1 MNCVIYFGVILC
13 VKSSFVISSTDRC
26 FELIDEILR
35 NPHSPIQP
43 KRLTQ
48 EERLDKANEIALTFG
63 NQSVEPI
70 DEYVKFEVS
79 EELEKIL
86 KKLPENYFSNKVRI
100 GEFIKKLLE
109 TDDNNVPK
117 IIDKLTYFDKEEYID
132 ARICRQII
140 NNQYYPIPSHF
151 VNKFNMLAYI
161 FKKFDQ
167 NKTGRIA
174 IKDFEYVI
182 KKVLVNDIVQTKI
195 LKSLSG
201 VKDVCYEA
209 WLLKKRKDVY
219 ESQYGLKGLY
229 MKFITSIA

>member
-1 MNCVIYFGVILC
+1 MNCVIYFGMLLY

-26 FELIDEILR
+26 FELINKILCDEYNLIPTKKL
-35 NPHSPIQP
+35 SQ
-43 KRLTQ
+43 K
-48 EERLDKANEIALTFG
+48 ERLDKANEIALMFG

-70 DEYVKFEVS
+70 DEYVKVEVP

-117 IIDKLTYFDKEEYID
+117 IVDQLAYFDKEEYID

-140 NNQYYPIPSHF
+140 NSQYYPIPSNF
-151 VNKFNMLAYI
+151 VNKFNMLNSI

-167 NKTGRIA
+167 HKTGRIA
-174 IKDFEYVI
+174 ISYFMYII
-182 KKVLVNDIVQTKI
+182 KKVLVNDIVQTNI

-201 VKDVCYEA
+201 VKDVKDVCYEA

-229 MKFITSIA
+229 MKFIT